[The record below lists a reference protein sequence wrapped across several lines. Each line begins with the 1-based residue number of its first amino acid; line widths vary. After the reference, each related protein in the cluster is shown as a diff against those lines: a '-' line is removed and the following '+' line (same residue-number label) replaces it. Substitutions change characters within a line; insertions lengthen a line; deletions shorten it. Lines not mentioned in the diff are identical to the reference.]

1 VVLIIDKNDYRYPKK
16 LGNAVANS
24 QTFRRFQVVYRENAN
39 RRPTNGAM
47 EDFIGKRGTDAIYFV
62 YYSGHGAQ
70 INIANYL
77 VSTYL
82 SAKMPSDFAYDETDL
97 AKLVIRASQA
107 QAKFS
112 LDVIPHLFLR

>member
-1 VVLIIDKNDYRYPKK
+1 
-16 LGNAVANS
+16 
-24 QTFRRFQVVYRENAN
+24 VVYRENAN